1 MFIEFRSLIIKFN
14 RTKYS
19 TMLLKF
25 VILVNFLS
33 YATCRTARQFR
44 EIPEAAARLSNAEFP
59 YYNIMA
65 PDGPGTYA
73 FGYEIEDPA
82 SGNVQFRDEQKH
94 KNGSVTGSYGVLLS
108 NNVLHITRYIADHR
122 GYRASSETKK
132 KNPNTPLRIELQLQP
147 TTSSTSAQGENQE
160 YPFSQ
165 STTTPIPSPF
175 ETMKPSIDPVV
186 ASQIYQQHQINVNP
200 SQNNLRDPN
209 IIDPNVANAFLN
221 QMFFVPQNSI
231 YGLRQ
236 NPYDNTVSTYSA
248 PQNSFPFFN
257 WFGFGNS
264 NSNNNN
270 NNNLYADQVQ
280 QQPQRPVID
289 FLNGIANNNPITN
302 FFNSFGQSQN
312 DQNSNYQNQNP
323 FQQFLNNINP
333 FNFFNNN
340 NNNNNN
346 NRPVV
351 SLPITQSDYI
361 PPAGTQQG
369 IYMPPQN
376 NVDSSVFS
384 NDHFLNPNTMTQGSP
399 QVVHNYQ
406 PTSSSFNDYYRPQY
420 KPYSSAW
427 PYNNN
432 NRPHIQT
439 NNYASPYTY
448 YNPYQ
453 SMTSNNHNKKPS
465 TKKRKKNKNKVQ
477 IDTDSDWFEDFLD
490 KRKEASVEITSKH
503 ASKKQDDDYDLDL
516 DEYFR

>member
-1 MFIEFRSLIIKFN
+1 
-14 RTKYS
+14 
-19 TMLLKF
+19 MLLKF

-44 EIPEAAARLSNAEFP
+44 EIPEAAARLTHAEYP

-73 FGYEIEDPA
+73 FGYEIEDAPT
-82 SGNVQFRDEQKH
+82 GNVQFRDEQRH
-94 KNGSVTGSYGVLLS
+94 KNGSVTGSYGVLLP
-108 NNVLHITRYIADHR
+108 NNVLHITRYIADHL

-132 KNPNTPLRIELQLQP
+132 KTPNTPLRIELQLQP
-147 TTSSTSAQGENQE
+147 TVSSISTQGENQE
-160 YPFSQ
+160 YPFIQ

-175 ETMKPSIDPVV
+175 ETMKPSIDPLV
-186 ASQIYQQHQINVNP
+186 ASQIYQQHNINLNP
-200 SQNNLRDPN
+200 LQNLLRDPN
-209 IIDPNVANAFLN
+209 VIDPNVANAFLN
-221 QMFFVPQNSI
+221 QMYFVPQNPI

-236 NPYDNTVSTYSA
+236 NPYDNSVSTYSA
-248 PQNSFPFFN
+248 QQNTPQNSFPFFN

-264 NSNNNN
+264 NGNNNN
-270 NNNLYADQVQ
+270 NNNLYADQLQ

-289 FLNGIANNNPITN
+289 FLNSLANNNPITN
-302 FFNSFGQSQN
+302 FFNGFGQTSQS
-312 DQNSNYQNQNP
+312 DQTSNYQNQNP
-323 FQQFLNNINP
+323 FQQFLNNLNP

-340 NNNNNN
+340 NNNNN
-346 NRPVV
+346 RPIV

-369 IYMPPQN
+369 VFMPPQS

-384 NDHFLNPNTMTQGSP
+384 NDHFLNPNTMTQSSP

-432 NRPHIQT
+432 NNNNRPNTYNPNT
-439 NNYASPYTY
+439 NNFASPYTY
-448 YNPYQ
+448 YNPYP
-453 SMTSNNHNKKPS
+453 SMTSNNHNKKTS
-465 TKKRKKNKNKVQ
+465 TKNKRKKNKNKVQ

-490 KRKEASVEITSKH
+490 KRKEASFEITKKH